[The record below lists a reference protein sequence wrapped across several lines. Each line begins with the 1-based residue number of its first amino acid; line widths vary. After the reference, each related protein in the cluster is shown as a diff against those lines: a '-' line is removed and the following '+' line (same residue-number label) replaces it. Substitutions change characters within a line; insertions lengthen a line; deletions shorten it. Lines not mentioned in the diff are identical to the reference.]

1 MAQSKSNVLAITEIV
16 QDKSVYPRHHYGW
29 QTAYDYA
36 MSMKAGAKFPAI
48 VVAEYAG
55 NKYLVD
61 GKHRIEAY
69 KINKEKFVQ
78 CKILKGLSKQ
88 QIYLEAIKRNIANG
102 RPLSPYD
109 KVKVIVDL
117 RKMKITDAE
126 ISKVICIPIT
136 KIENFVVSRITNDIT
151 GEEII
156 LKAPTSTLAG
166 QTVPVGFEAIQRPFS
181 ANGQMAIIDQAI
193 RLFELKAINLK
204 SKALVNKLKVLR
216 KLIEKAVLSKRK

>member
-1 MAQSKSNVLAITEIV
+1 MAQAQSRVLAITEIV

-29 QTAYDYA
+29 QTSYDYA
-36 MSMKAGAKFPAI
+36 MSMKAGAEFPPI

-55 NKYLVD
+55 KHYLVD

-69 KINKEKFVQ
+69 KINKDNFVQ
-78 CKILKGLSKQ
+78 CEILKGLSKQ
-88 QIYLEAIKRNIANG
+88 DIYLEAIKRNIANG

-109 KVKVIVDL
+109 KAKVIVDL

-126 ISKVICIPIT
+126 ISKVVCIPVT

-166 QTVPVGFEAIQRPFS
+166 QTVQEGFDELQRPFS
-181 ANGQMAIIDQAI
+181 TNGQMAVIDQAI
-193 RLFELKAINLK
+193 RLFETKAINLK
-204 SKALVNKLKVLR
+204 NRAIVNKLKTLR
-216 KLIEKAVLSKRK
+216 KLIEKAVLSTRK